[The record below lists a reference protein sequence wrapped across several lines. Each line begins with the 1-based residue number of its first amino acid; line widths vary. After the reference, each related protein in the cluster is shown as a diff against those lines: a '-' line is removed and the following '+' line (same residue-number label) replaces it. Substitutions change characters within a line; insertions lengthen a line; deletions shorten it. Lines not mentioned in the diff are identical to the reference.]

1 MKFAYFSLSAAFA
14 LITDVFAFP
23 NPGTTTPSSSSK
35 VEVKLERLNNIN
47 VKISLTNTGPETLRV
62 VKLDGLLSDLDV
74 NKIMVIREGNILPF
88 SGITHVDIQIPA
100 LQDSAFELLSPSATV
115 DVEFDIAHV
124 YDLTAGGDVDLV
136 SWGTLLHVAS
146 GSSVANKIP
155 FASNTLTVNIDGAG
169 VVATPWKSDFLLQD
183 DCTADQIKTLE
194 QARVLCYYRAWSAW
208 EASHPDTANHAKMM
222 EFFKD
227 DSDEIRIQVSD
238 GFYDIG
244 MECDGLHDGFTKQYC
259 NDRSDC
265 PPGVQATTH
274 VSSEEL
280 VIRYCPNY
288 FDASYK
294 TDNPTC
300 HEADKTLVMMHEL
313 AHAMMFV
320 DDVAYEYENFVKL
333 NSTDNL
339 NNADTYAFFA
349 KAVQNGC

>member
-1 MKFAYFSLSAAFA
+1 M
-14 LITDVFAFP
+14 
-23 NPGTTTPSSSSK
+23 
-35 VEVKLERLNNIN
+35 
-47 VKISLTNTGPETLRV
+47 
-62 VKLDGLLSDLDV
+62 
-74 NKIMVIREGNILPF
+74 
-88 SGITHVDIQIPA
+88 
-100 LQDSAFELLSPSATV
+100 
-115 DVEFDIAHV
+115 
-124 YDLTAGGDVDLV
+124 DLV
-136 SWGTLLHVAS
+136 SRGTLLYVAS

-155 FASNTLTVNIDGAG
+155 FASNILTVNIDGAG
-169 VVATPWKSDFLLQD
+169 VVATPWKSDFWLQD
-183 DCTADQIKTLE
+183 DCSADQIKTLE
-194 QARVLCYYRAWSAW
+194 QARVLCYDRAWSAYD
-208 EASHPDTANHAKMM
+208 ASHPDTANHAKMM

-227 DSDEIRIQVSD
+227 DSHDIRTKVSD

-244 MECDGLHDGFTKQYC
+244 MECDSLHDGFTKQYC
-259 NDRSDC
+259 NDSSDC

-280 VIRYCPNY
+280 VVRYCPNY

-320 DDVAYEYENFVKL
+320 DDVAYEYDNFVKL

-349 KAVQNGC
+349 KGKPQVRFKLTRDRSLTSLYSGS